1 MVWGS
6 TSPSTSRPS
15 PSSATSASSPTSP
28 RPPTSASSPTSSTPS
43 TPASSS
49 SPSSPPRSA
58 VSGDAEP
65 QLANIFADLCGG
77 PVAPGAQSLRQV
89 RRLDQERYSV
99 LQFPGNKEAEK
110 SLLEETNFIC
120 SRTVTSPTLTSPD
133 FHPENTLASGD
144 HVPPSPHT
152 YCFVILTHSCI
163 YSSYLKHIQPS
174 YSKPITTTVHY
185 GKM

>member
-1 MVWGS
+1 MDHGLETWEQPFNVVALKRQSINVKIEEVRSVMTTTVRRRRTMVWGS

-77 PVAPGAQSLRQV
+77 PVSPGAQSLRQV

-99 LQFPGNKEAEK
+99 LQFPGKMEA
-110 SLLEETNFIC
+110 
-120 SRTVTSPTLTSPD
+120 
-133 FHPENTLASGD
+133 ASWR
-144 HVPPSPHT
+144 
-152 YCFVILTHSCI
+152 
-163 YSSYLKHIQPS
+163 
-174 YSKPITTTVHY
+174 KPILFVPGLWPHLRSLRQISILRTP
-185 GKM
+185 

>member
-77 PVAPGAQSLRQV
+77 PVSPGAQSLRQV
-89 RRLDQERYSV
+89 WRLDQERYSV
-99 LQFPGNKEAEK
+99 LQFPGNKEAASWRK
-110 SLLEETNFIC
+110 PIFFC

-144 HVPPSPHT
+144 HVPSPHT